1 MTYLGTP
8 FRRNP
13 SCEDLCGSCGKEN
26 SRLNNCAACDK
37 FLGNPGLETW
47 ANEPRKLEVSPYN
60 GLELL
65 RVHVQDCPLLH
76 KNKVQHKIM
85 FHFSVFR
92 NFRF

>member
-13 SCEDLCGSCGKEN
+13 SFEDGKEN
-26 SRLNNCAACDK
+26 SRLNNRSACDK

-60 GLELL
+60 GLEL
-65 RVHVQDCPLLH
+65 RVHGQDCPLH
-76 KNKVQHKIM
+76 HENKVQHKIM

-92 NFRF
+92 NLRF